1 MCDQETNVKSY
12 AQMLQD
18 GLDEVFSS
26 EPFRRFLA
34 FIAQNPNYSY
44 RNVLIILQLCP
55 HATRTMGFRTWLRQ
69 GRCVR
74 QGERGIRINAPLY
87 NADKEDDQPQI
98 TALKQG
104 RKKKDKKFRKISVFD
119 ISQTV
124 PLDDTEDSG
133 DAAEQAPRPTF
144 GAFANPF
151 ETEML
156 EGEVAHYDRLLEI
169 LRQISPLPIQ
179 FKSGLSRD
187 GMYGPSAI
195 AIRSG
200 MSQLHTIRTIVN
212 QIAHGWRRGF
222 CPDGEQL
229 EIEAESIAFIVCR
242 YFGLDT
248 SDFSFN
254 HIAKCSFGR
263 ERKSLEQFLD
273 AIQKAALHLIDSIDG
288 IQETQRIGYDST
300 DYFLFVNPKTA
311 LRLYW
316 RKLPVYLVFPG
327 EGELL
332 TMNRKAIEE
341 HPGPFATDRVLWCG
355 AEQMAA

>member
-1 MCDQETNVKSY
+1 MHDQETNIKSY

-55 HATRTMGFRTWLRQ
+55 HASRIMGFKAWLRQ

-87 NADKEDDQPQI
+87 NLDKQKDPPV
-98 TALKQG
+98 TASKQTYN
-104 RKKKDKKFRKISVFD
+104 KKDKKFRKISVFD
-119 ISQTV
+119 ISQTDS
-124 PLDDTEDSG
+124 LDDIETG
-133 DAAEQAPRPTF
+133 LQPTRPAF

-156 EGEVAHYDRLLEI
+156 EGEVAHYDRLLDI
-169 LRQISPLPIQ
+169 LRQLVPVPIH
-179 FKSGLSRD
+179 FKSGIHTD
-187 GMYGPSAI
+187 GAYGCTQI
-195 AIRSG
+195 TIRAG
-200 MSQLHTIRTIVN
+200 MSQLHTVRTIVN
-212 QIAHGWRRGF
+212 QIAHSWRRNY
-222 CPDGEQL
+222 CPDEEQL
-229 EIEAESIAFIVCR
+229 EIEAESIAYIVCQ
-242 YFGLDT
+242 YLGLDT

-273 AIQKAALHLIDSIDG
+273 AIQKASLHFIDSIDG
-288 IQETQRIGYDST
+288 IQETQRIDYDNT

-311 LRLYW
+311 LRLHW

-332 TMNRKAIEE
+332 TMNQKAIEA
-341 HPGPFATDRVLWCG
+341 HTGPFATDRVLWCG
-355 AEQMAA
+355 IEQMAA

>member
-18 GLDEVFSS
+18 GLDEVLSG

-55 HATRTMGFRTWLRQ
+55 HASRTMGFKAWLKQ

-87 NADKEDDQPQI
+87 NADKEDDPSI
-98 TALKQG
+98 AASKPPH
-104 RKKKDKKFRKISVFD
+104 KKKDKKFRKISVFD

-124 PLDDTEDSG
+124 SLDDDSCV
-133 DAAEQAPRPTF
+133 DIEQRPTF

-169 LRQISPLPIQ
+169 LRQISPVPIQ
-179 FKSGLSRD
+179 FKSGIHGD
-187 GMYGPSAI
+187 GTYEYAQI

-200 MSQLHTIRTIVN
+200 MSQLHTIRTVVN
-212 QIAHGWRRGF
+212 QIAHCCRRGA
-222 CPDGEQL
+222 CLDKEQL
-229 EIEAESIAFIVCR
+229 EIEAESIAYIVCQ
-242 YFGLDT
+242 YLGLDT

-254 HIAKCSFGR
+254 HIAKYSFGR

-273 AIQKAALHLIDSIDG
+273 AIQKAALYFIDSIDG
-288 IQETQRIGYDST
+288 IQEAQRIGYDDT
-300 DYFLFVNPKTA
+300 EYFLFVNPKTA
-311 LRLYW
+311 LRLHW

-332 TMNRKAIEE
+332 TMNRKAIEA
-341 HPGPFATDRVLWCG
+341 HPGPFATDRVLWYG
-355 AEQMAA
+355 TERMAA

>member
-1 MCDQETNVKSY
+1 
-12 AQMLQD
+12 
-18 GLDEVFSS
+18 
-26 EPFRRFLA
+26 
-34 FIAQNPNYSY
+34 
-44 RNVLIILQLCP
+44 
-55 HATRTMGFRTWLRQ
+55 MGFKAWLKQ

-87 NADKEDDQPQI
+87 NTDKEEKPPI
-98 TALKQG
+98 TASKPPH
-104 RKKKDKKFRKISVFD
+104 KKKDKKFRKISVFD

-124 PLDDTEDSG
+124 DMDNDSDLDTD
-133 DAAEQAPRPTF
+133 QRPVL

-151 ETEML
+151 EAEML
-156 EGEVAHYDRLLEI
+156 EGEVAHYDRLLNI
-169 LRQISPLPIQ
+169 LRQISPAPIQ
-179 FKSGLSRD
+179 FKSGIHRD
-187 GMYGPSAI
+187 GAYEYSQI
-195 AIRSG
+195 TIRSG
-200 MSQLHTIRTIVN
+200 LSQLHTIRTIVN
-212 QIAHGWRRGF
+212 QIAHSWRRDF

-229 EIEAESIAFIVCR
+229 EIEAESIAYIVCK
-242 YFGLDT
+242 YLGLDT

-273 AIQKAALHLIDSIDG
+273 AIQKTALYLIDSIDG
-288 IQETQRIGYDST
+288 IQETRRIGYDNPE
-300 DYFLFVNPKTA
+300 YFLFVNPKTA

-341 HPGPFATDRVLWCG
+341 HPGPFATDRVMWYG